1 MQHADAVTVHLPL
14 SGEKP
19 LIGREELAL
28 MKPGAMLINTAR
40 GGIVDENALAESL
53 SQNHLGGAGLDVLKA
68 EPADL
73 NAALLQHSDRLILTP
88 HTAGLTEE
96 AAMRM
101 SVSAAENIVNFF
113 NGSLD
118 TKLVVNQQV
127 LALHDLMNQLP

>member
-1 MQHADAVTVHLPL
+1 MQ
-14 SGEKP
+14 
-19 LIGREELAL
+19 
-28 MKPGAMLINTAR
+28 PGAMLINTAR

-73 NAALLQHSDRLILTP
+73 YAALLQHSDRLILTP